1 MQASAHILSET
12 QLPDAPFT
20 PGLNRDKGQP
30 AEGRATQTN
39 VHPVR
44 VVIAGGGTGGHLFP
58 GIAIAEEVLS
68 RNQQSDILFIG
79 TGNPFERS
87 VLGQKGF
94 RLVAITVQGLK
105 NRGILNQMKAFMLLP
120 ASVFASTRILK
131 DFSPDLV
138 LGVGGYS
145 AGPVVAAAWMMGIK
159 TALQEQNILP
169 GITNRWLSRITN
181 RQYLSFPETKGM
193 QTDDKAL
200 VTGNPVRQE
209 FFASMPSSQQTPA
222 PGAVFTILVAGGSQ
236 GAHAINLAVQS
247 AVGHLVNSERFHF
260 IHQTG
265 TDDERMMKDAYA
277 NSRAKNTVKAFFT
290 DMANQYQ
297 AADLIVCRAGAT
309 TVAEVTA
316 LGKPVIFIPFPY
328 AADDHQRM
336 NAESLV
342 RAGASELIIE
352 KDLKGNLLAQ
362 RIEHYAGA
370 PGELARMGE
379 KAARLGRPN
388 AARDIVDDMYELIS
402 NT

>member
-1 MQASAHILSET
+1 MQASAHILSEN
-12 QLPDAPFT
+12 QLPDVPFT

-30 AEGRATQTN
+30 AESRATLAKM
-39 VHPVR
+39 HPVR
-44 VVIAGGGTGGHLFP
+44 MVIAGGGTGGHLFP

-68 RNQQSDILFIG
+68 RNEESDILFIG
-79 TGNPFERS
+79 IGNPFERS
-87 VLGQKGF
+87 VLGKKGF
-94 RLVAITVQGLK
+94 RLAAIDVQGLK
-105 NRGILNQMKAFMLLP
+105 NRGILNQMRAFMLLP
-120 ASVFASTRILK
+120 ASLLASARILK

-145 AGPVVAAAWMMGIK
+145 AGPVVAAAWLKGIK

-169 GITNRWLSRITN
+169 GITNRWLSRITD
-181 RQYLSFPETKGM
+181 RLYLSFRETKGM
-193 QTDDKAL
+193 QMNDKAV
-200 VTGNPVRQE
+200 VTGNPVRSE
-209 FFASMPSSQQTPA
+209 FFASIPSKQQTPK

-236 GAHAINLAVQS
+236 GAHAINLAMQS
-247 AVGHLVNSERFHF
+247 AVGHLANCERFHI

-265 TDDERMMKDAYA
+265 ANDESMMKEAYA

-290 DMANQYQ
+290 DMADQYQ

-342 RAGASELIIE
+342 LAGASETIIE
-352 KDLKGNLLAQ
+352 KDLEGDLLAQ

-370 PGELARMGE
+370 PEELARMGE

-388 AARDIVDDMYELIS
+388 AARDIVDDMYHLIGYK
-402 NT
+402 